1 MVSTCETARSVRWR
15 SLRALSA
22 SFWRQNHV
30 SLNLSLVAKGQTK
43 KCAMAR
49 RNERNV
55 QLHSCAERGKHG
67 SVNRCSRSNLK
78 LINGRD
84 SSQPIET
91 IRREKGHV
99 AANCSALA
107 EVFCSN
113 LIQRK
118 MKWQMN
124 NQQMEQGSAEIRLGS
139 SNTFRKTRPTPSYQA
154 LFAITRTASP
164 VAATSPPPSPLSP
177 SIRNGTRHHL
187 PAEAGG
193 GGGIHNLE
201 QILGSIV

>member
-1 MVSTCETARSVRWR
+1 
-15 SLRALSA
+15 
-22 SFWRQNHV
+22 
-30 SLNLSLVAKGQTK
+30 
-43 KCAMAR
+43 MAR